1 MLFLKKVISS
11 VAEARAN
18 QSSKAHPQHSQQPL
32 AQHTTAPRRILVVNS
47 KGGCGKT
54 TIATNLA
61 GCLSSRNH
69 PAVLVDYDP
78 QGSSMQWLSL
88 RSDKHKSVH
97 GIAAS
102 RTPSAGTTRTFQ
114 MRIPEETQ
122 FVIVDAPAGVCGP
135 DLIQL
140 VRDVDT
146 IIIPVLPSPID
157 IHACSYF
164 IKDLF
169 LVAKV
174 RSKSIRIGVLANRTR
189 SNNKVYASLIKFLKS
204 LNIEFIGA
212 LKDSQS
218 YVHAAQDGLSVVE
231 LRNSAAGKDKRQW
244 NELVNWLNQK

>member
-1 MLFLKKVISS
+1 MPFMKRIVPVVNKVGSS
-11 VAEARAN
+11 PGNGQRNAPGTGVG
-18 QSSKAHPQHSQQPL
+18 
-32 AQHTTAPRRILVVNS
+32 PRRVLVVNS

-88 RSDKHKSVH
+88 RSDEQKRVH
-97 GIAAS
+97 GIAAY
-102 RTPSAGTTRTFQ
+102 RGPSAGTTRTFQ
-114 MRIPEETQ
+114 MRIPEGTQ
-122 FVIVDAPAGVCGP
+122 YVIVDPPAGVSGP
-135 DLIQL
+135 ELIQL
-140 VRDVDT
+140 VRDIDI
-146 IIIPVLPSPID
+146 IIIPVLPSPFD

-174 RSKSIRIGVLANRTR
+174 RSKSIRIGVVANRTR
-189 SNNKVYASLIKFLKS
+189 ANNRVYDSLIKFLQS
-204 LNIEFIGA
+204 LNIEFIGS

-218 YVHAAQDGLSVVE
+218 YVRAAQDGLSVVE
-231 LRNSAAGKDKRQW
+231 LRNLKGSKDTRQW
-244 NELVNWLNQK
+244 NEIVNWLNSQ

>member
-1 MLFLKKVISS
+1 MSFLKKIISTVTDVRFS
-11 VAEARAN
+11 HGAGEPML
-18 QSSKAHPQHSQQPL
+18 PQHV
-32 AQHTTAPRRILVVNS
+32 TAPRRVLVVNS

-61 GCLSSRNH
+61 GSLSSRSYST
-69 PAVLVDYDP
+69 VLMDYDP

-88 RSDKHKSVH
+88 RSDAQKLVH
-97 GIAAS
+97 GIAAH
-102 RTPSAGTTRTFQ
+102 RGPSSGTTRSYQ
-114 MRIPEETQ
+114 MRIPEGTEY
-122 FVIVDAPAGVCGP
+122 VILDAPAGVCGP

-140 VRDVDT
+140 VRDVDI

-157 IHACSYF
+157 IHACSHF

-174 RSKSIRIGVLANRTR
+174 RSKAIKIGVVANRTR
-189 SNNKVYASLIKFLKS
+189 SNTRVYDALIRFLRS

-231 LRNSAAGKDKRQW
+231 LRKKQVASSDKHQW
-244 NELVNWLNQK
+244 NAIINWLNQ

>member
-1 MLFLKKVISS
+1 MSFLKRVISS
-11 VAEARAN
+11 VAEVR
-18 QSSKAHPQHSQQPL
+18 SSQTLKQQPL
-32 AQHTTAPRRILVVNS
+32 QQQLSAPRRVLVVNS

-69 PAVLVDYDP
+69 PAVLIDYDP

-88 RSDKHKSVH
+88 RSDERKSVH
-97 GIAAS
+97 GIAAH
-102 RTPSAGTTRTFQ
+102 RGPSSGTTRSFQ
-114 MRIPEETQ
+114 MRIPEGTQ
-122 FVIVDAPAGVCGP
+122 YVIVDAPAGVCGP
-135 DLIQL
+135 DLIKL
-140 VRDVDT
+140 VRDIDT

-174 RSKSIRIGVLANRTR
+174 RSKSIRIGVVANRTR
-189 SNNKVYASLIKFLKS
+189 ANNKVYDKLIKFLRS
-204 LNIEFIGA
+204 LEIEFVGA

-231 LRNSAAGKDKRQW
+231 LRNNQTSKDKRQW
-244 NELVNWLNQK
+244 NEIINWLNAG

>member
-1 MLFLKKVISS
+1 MSFLKRVISTVTEVRS
-11 VAEARAN
+11 GQSAKVQPHRSQEPVAH
-18 QSSKAHPQHSQQPL
+18 QI
-32 AQHTTAPRRILVVNS
+32 TAPRRVLVVNS

-88 RSDKHKSVH
+88 RSDSRKSVH

-174 RSKSIRIGVLANRTR
+174 RSKAIRIGVLANRTR
-189 SNNKVYASLIKFLKS
+189 SNNKVYAALIKFLNS

-231 LRNSAAGKDKRQW
+231 LKNSKAGKDKRQW
-244 NELVNWLNQK
+244 NEIINWLNHR

>member
-1 MLFLKKVISS
+1 MSFLRRVIST
-11 VAEARAN
+11 VAEVGSGHISGH
-18 QSSKAHPQHSQQPL
+18 QPLPQH
-32 AQHTTAPRRILVVNS
+32 ATAPRRVLVVNS

-61 GCLSSRNH
+61 GCLASRNH
-69 PAVLVDYDP
+69 SAVLMDYDP

-88 RSDKHKSVH
+88 RSDVQKSVH
-97 GIAAS
+97 GISAH
-102 RTPSAGTTRTFQ
+102 RGPSAGKTRSFQ
-114 MRIPEETQ
+114 MRIPEGTEY
-122 FVIVDAPAGVCGP
+122 VIVDAPAGVCGP

-169 LVAKV
+169 LVAKI
-174 RSKSIRIGVLANRTR
+174 RSKAIRIGVVANRTR
-189 SNNKVYASLIKFLKS
+189 ANNKVYDALLRFLHSLD
-204 LNIEFIGA
+204 IEFVGA

-231 LRNSAAGKDKRQW
+231 LRRHAGKDKRQW
-244 NELVNWLNQK
+244 NEIINWLNQQ